1 MSTPVSTSSPGPG
14 WWQASDGKW
23 QPQRWETRFIYQ
35 TNESL
40 QAVIDE
46 ATRLAN
52 AHGQEGWE
60 IVNSAIQRTQVVH
73 HFKEYDQAGDHLFEW
88 SIVCTLKRPVATG

>member
-1 MSTPVSTSSPGPG
+1 MSTPVSTSPPGPG
-14 WWQASDGKW
+14 QASDGTW
-23 QPQRWETRFIYQ
+23 RPQRWETTFIYE

-40 QAVIDE
+40 QTVIDE

-88 SIVCTLKRPVATG
+88 SIVCTMKRPVPPG